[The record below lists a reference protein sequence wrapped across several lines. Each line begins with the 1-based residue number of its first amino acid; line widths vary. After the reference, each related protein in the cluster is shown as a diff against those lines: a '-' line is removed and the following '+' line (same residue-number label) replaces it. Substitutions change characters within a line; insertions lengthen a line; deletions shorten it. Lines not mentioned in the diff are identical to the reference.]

1 MNTHTHV
8 LLASALLARPGRDNR
23 VGNAAVIA
31 GALLPD
37 AAIFAMLVWSKLIG
51 APESEVWSTWYF
63 NPPWLTAIDWMN
75 SLPLFAGVLL
85 VGWALPRTPMVLAGL
100 ASALTL
106 FALAAISHLLGDLP
120 LHVNDGHAH
129 FVPFSQW
136 RFVSPVSYWDP
147 RYHGAIVSLLELALG
162 LVLIAILWR
171 RFPGRLVRGL
181 LVFAVAAYA
190 VPYVWFVLLGG
201 HSDHFAALSPA
212 ASIHEQSDPRIIR
225 HLVFQEA

>member
-1 MNTHTHV
+1 MNTQTHV

-23 VGNAAVIA
+23 LGNAAVIA

-37 AAIFAMLVWSKLIG
+37 AVIFVMFVWSKLIG

-85 VGWALPRTPMVLAGL
+85 IGWALPRSPAVLAAM

-136 RFVSPVSYWDP
+136 RFVSPISYWDP
-147 RYHGAIVSLLELALG
+147 RYFGNITSLIELALG
-162 LVLIAILWR
+162 VALIVILWR
-171 RFPGRLVRGL
+171 RFSSRIVH
-181 LVFAVAAYA
+181 AVLAAATLAYA

-201 HSDHFAALSPA
+201 HSEHNASAVAEMSRALT
-212 ASIHEQSDPRIIR
+212 
-225 HLVFQEA
+225 